1 MLSSASEQ
9 TELPAAGGPSSSFHG
24 RYLSLVA
31 CIERQF
37 PVAGWRCEDV
47 DLWPIAR
54 MALYLDMFWAQSG
67 STPPAPRAW
76 PLRAAAR
83 LATPFTNA
91 WKSRH
96 DRTHCLTQA
105 TSAYAIVL
113 GDGVCLDRVE
123 GSWQDRFAEPL
134 IDALDRQGKTTFVM
148 QQGALARLP
157 WRRPT
162 YSVNRLAAAGSA
174 LAKLRARPVTLR
186 GHADLL
192 AFLASHGIPAPSLQ
206 AARLAWRAR
215 QAEAIAG
222 LFQRTLQRVRPTLAF
237 VVTYYAGLG
246 AAFLAACRREHIL
259 SIDLQHCPQEGA
271 HKAYRY
277 DSLPAQGYSTL
288 PALFWNW
295 TGEDAAR
302 IDGWTHALSPP
313 WHRSVHGGHTQLDA
327 LLDDDRPQARRAR
340 QLFATAAGGRRCAR
354 EIVLALQPM
363 PNQWALWQEV
373 REQIESSPADWRWW
387 VRRHPAATPFQDRE
401 CAPVL
406 SLDRPNVLIT
416 PASELA
422 LPTLLREADALVS
435 IASGAALEAAALR
448 VPALFL
454 SPDAQGPFQTLL
466 AQGLARIVAPASLN
480 ATLCLL
486 APGSQRAPQLRAA
499 PLAQTLRHL
508 HDMAEDYAHW

>member
-9 TELPAAGGPSSSFHG
+9 TELPAAGGPSSGFHG

-134 IDALDRQGKTTFVM
+134 IDALERQGKTTFVM

-174 LAKLRARPVTLR
+174 LAKLRTRPVTLR

-259 SIDLQHCPQEGA
+259 SIDLQHCPPGGRPQG
-271 HKAYRY
+271 
-277 DSLPAQGYSTL
+277 LPLRLAASAGL
-288 PALFWNW
+288 LDPAGTVLELDRR
-295 TGEDAAR
+295 GC
-302 IDGWTHALSPP
+302 GP
-313 WHRSVHGGHTQLDA
+313 HRWLDA
-327 LLDDDRPQARRAR
+327 RAVTAVASVGAWRAHPTRRLARRR
-340 QLFATAAGGRRCAR
+340 PAAGAPRTAVVRNGRRRTTLHAR
-354 EIVLALQPM
+354 DRAG
-363 PNQWALWQEV
+363 
-373 REQIESSPADWRWW
+373 
-387 VRRHPAATPFQDRE
+387 AA
-401 CAPVL
+401 
-406 SLDRPNVLIT
+406 
-416 PASELA
+416 
-422 LPTLLREADALVS
+422 ADAEPV
-435 IASGAALEAAALR
+435 GA
-448 VPALFL
+448 V
-454 SPDAQGPFQTLL
+454 
-466 AQGLARIVAPASLN
+466 ARGEG
-480 ATLCLL
+480 T
-486 APGSQRAPQLRAA
+486 
-499 PLAQTLRHL
+499 
-508 HDMAEDYAHW
+508 D